1 MDLFRRFCHIR
12 DLYGVFKVK
21 HSETTKSPRV
31 QMPPQIA
38 LLRAVNVGGVKV
50 SMADL
55 KTLLVDLGFE
65 DVRTL
70 LNSGNVVFR
79 SKGTNGMDL
88 EEALEKEFAK
98 RAGRP
103 TEFFVRTAEEWKS
116 IIDRNPMTDQARR
129 DPGHLLLVVLK
140 RAPSNQEV
148 ESLRAAIVGP
158 EIVQAD
164 GKQAYIYYPAGV
176 GQSKLTAKLIEKHL
190 GSPGTGRNWNTVL
203 KLAAMVS

>member
-1 MDLFRRFCHIR
+1 
-12 DLYGVFKVK
+12 
-21 HSETTKSPRV
+21 
-31 QMPPQIA
+31 MPPQIA
-38 LLRAVNVGGVKV
+38 LLRAVNVGGIKV
-50 SMADL
+50 STADL
-55 KTLLVDLGFE
+55 KVLLVNLGFE

-79 SKGTNGMDL
+79 GKSKAGADL
-88 EEALEKEFAK
+88 EKLLEAEFAK
-98 RAGRP
+98 KAGRP

-116 IIDRNPMTDQARR
+116 IIDRNPMTDEARR
-129 DPGHLLLVVLK
+129 DPGHLLVVVLK

>member
-1 MDLFRRFCHIR
+1 M
-12 DLYGVFKVK
+12 
-21 HSETTKSPRV
+21 T
-31 QMPPQIA
+31 PQVA
-38 LLRAVNVGGVKV
+38 LLRAVNVGGIKV

-55 KTLLVDLGFE
+55 KALLIDLGLE
-65 DVRTL
+65 NVRTL
-70 LNSGNVVFR
+70 LNSGNAVFR
-79 SKGTNGMDL
+79 SKTKAGADL
-88 EEALEKEFAK
+88 ENLLETEFAK

-116 IIDRNPMTDQARR
+116 IVARNPMTDEASR

-148 ESLRAAIVGP
+148 DALRAAIVGP
-158 EIVQAD
+158 EVVQAD

-176 GQSKLTAKLIEKHL
+176 GQSKLTAKLIEKKL
-190 GSPGTGRNWNTVL
+190 SSPGTGRNWNTVL

>member
-1 MDLFRRFCHIR
+1 M
-12 DLYGVFKVK
+12 
-21 HSETTKSPRV
+21 T
-31 QMPPQIA
+31 PQIA
-38 LLRAVNVGGVKV
+38 LLRAINVGGIKV

-55 KTLLVDLGFE
+55 KALLLDLGFD

-79 SKGTNGMDL
+79 GKSKTAVDL
-88 EEALEKEFAK
+88 EKLLETEFAK

-103 TEFFVRTAEEWKS
+103 TEFFVRTAEEWKA
-116 IIDRNPMTDQARR
+116 IIDRNPMTDEARR

-140 RAPSNQEV
+140 HSPTNQEV
-148 ESLRAAIVGP
+148 DALRTAIVGP
-158 EIVQAD
+158 EVVEAD

-176 GQSKLTAKLIEKHL
+176 GQSKLTAKLIEKQL

-203 KLAAMVS
+203 KLAAMVEG

>member
-1 MDLFRRFCHIR
+1 M
-12 DLYGVFKVK
+12 
-21 HSETTKSPRV
+21 T
-31 QMPPQIA
+31 PQIA
-38 LLRAVNVGGVKV
+38 LLRAVNVGGIKV

-55 KTLLVDLGFE
+55 KALSVDLGLE
-65 DVRTL
+65 DVRTV

-79 SKGTNGMDL
+79 GKTTGADL
-88 EEALEKEFAK
+88 EELLEAEFAK

-148 ESLRAAIVGP
+148 ESLRGAIAGP

>member
-1 MDLFRRFCHIR
+1 MIP
-12 DLYGVFKVK
+12 K
-21 HSETTKSPRV
+21 
-31 QMPPQIA
+31 IA
-38 LLRAVNVGGVKV
+38 LLRAVNVGGIKV

-55 KTLLVDLGFE
+55 KALLVDLGFE

-79 SKGTNGMDL
+79 GKTESDL
-88 EEALEKEFAK
+88 EALLETEFAK

-116 IIDRNPMTDQARR
+116 IVARNPMTNEARH
-129 DPGHLLLVVLK
+129 DPGHLLVVVLK
-140 RAPSNQEV
+140 REPSDEEV
-148 ESLRAAIVGP
+148 DSLRNAIVGP
-158 EIVQAD
+158 EVVKAD

-176 GQSKLTAKLIEKHL
+176 GQSKLTAKLIEKQL

-203 KLAAMVS
+203 KLAAMVG

>member
-1 MDLFRRFCHIR
+1 
-12 DLYGVFKVK
+12 
-21 HSETTKSPRV
+21 
-31 QMPPQIA
+31 MPPQIA
-38 LLRAVNVGGVKV
+38 LLRAVNVGGIKV

-55 KTLLVDLGFE
+55 KALLVNLGFE

-79 SKGTNGMDL
+79 GKSKAGADL
-88 EEALEKEFAK
+88 EKLLETEFAK
-98 RAGRP
+98 KADRP

-129 DPGHLLLVVLK
+129 DPGHLLVVVLK
-140 RAPSNQEV
+140 RAPSDQEV
-148 ESLRAAIVGP
+148 ESLKAAIAGP

-190 GSPGTGRNWNTVL
+190 GSPGTGRNWNTTL

>member
-1 MDLFRRFCHIR
+1 M
-12 DLYGVFKVK
+12 
-21 HSETTKSPRV
+21 S
-31 QMPPQIA
+31 PQIA
-38 LLRAVNVGGVKV
+38 LLRAVNVGGIKV

-55 KTLLVDLGFE
+55 KVLLVNLGFE

-79 SKGTNGMDL
+79 GKSKAGADL
-88 EEALEKEFAK
+88 EKLLEAEFAK
-98 RAGRP
+98 KAGRP

-116 IIDRNPMTDQARR
+116 IIDRNPMTDEARR
-129 DPGHLLLVVLK
+129 DPGHLLVVVLK
-140 RAPSNQEV
+140 RAPSDQEV

-190 GSPGTGRNWNTVL
+190 GSPGTGRNWNTTL

>member
-1 MDLFRRFCHIR
+1 M
-12 DLYGVFKVK
+12 
-21 HSETTKSPRV
+21 T
-31 QMPPQIA
+31 PQIA
-38 LLRAVNVGGVKV
+38 LLRAVNVGGIKV

-55 KTLLVDLGFE
+55 KALSVDLGLE

-79 SKGTNGMDL
+79 GKTTGTYL
-88 EEALEKEFAK
+88 EELLEAEFAK

-116 IIDRNPMTDQARR
+116 IIDQNPMTDQARR
-129 DPGHLLLVVLK
+129 DPGHLLVVVLK

-158 EIVQAD
+158 EIVHVD

-190 GSPGTGRNWNTVL
+190 GSPGTGRNWNTTL

>member
-1 MDLFRRFCHIR
+1 M
-12 DLYGVFKVK
+12 
-21 HSETTKSPRV
+21 T
-31 QMPPQIA
+31 PQIA
-38 LLRAVNVGGVKV
+38 LLRAINVGGVKV

-55 KTLLVDLGFE
+55 KALLADLGLE
-65 DVRTL
+65 NVRTL

-79 SKGTNGMDL
+79 SKTKSGADL
-88 EEALEKEFAK
+88 ENLLETEFVK
-98 RAGRP
+98 RAGQP

-148 ESLRAAIVGP
+148 ESLRGAIVGP

>member
-1 MDLFRRFCHIR
+1 
-12 DLYGVFKVK
+12 
-21 HSETTKSPRV
+21 
-31 QMPPQIA
+31 MPVQIA
-38 LLRAVNVGGVKV
+38 LLRAVNVGGIKV

-55 KTLLVDLGFE
+55 KALLVNLGFD

-70 LNSGNVVFR
+70 LNSGNVVFHGK
-79 SKGTNGMDL
+79 SEAAVDL
-88 EEALEKEFAK
+88 EKLLEREFAK
-98 RAGRP
+98 KTGRP

-129 DPGHLLLVVLK
+129 DPGHLLVIVLK

-158 EIVQAD
+158 EIVEAD
-164 GKQAYIYYPAGV
+164 GRQAYIYYPAGV

-190 GSPGTGRNWNTVL
+190 GSPGTGRNWNTTL
-203 KLAAMVS
+203 KLAAMVSGGEEGRSLVVGRGS